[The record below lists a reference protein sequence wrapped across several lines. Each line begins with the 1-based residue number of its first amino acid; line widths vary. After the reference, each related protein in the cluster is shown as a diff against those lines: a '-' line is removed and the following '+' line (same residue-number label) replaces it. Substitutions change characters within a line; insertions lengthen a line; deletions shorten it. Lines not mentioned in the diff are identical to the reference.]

1 MYFIQAGKATLWT
14 TKWEPCISVCL
25 FLPTFYL
32 CCKTSRSQAPEDRCS
47 RPAAPFKNPFFIL
60 LFLYFLFLS
69 VMLFLVFE
77 AWLLS
82 LLKIRGH
89 ILRSLSL
96 YSISLSLFLLSATIL
111 GKHQHCTPVFHRNH
125 QYKKKTVDEFIK
137 TLAFYLVFTP
147 VFLSHFIIKHWS
159 ICPLL
164 NVHLLKWNLKC
175 QKSWTMLNKGD

>member
-125 QYKKKTVDEFIK
+125 QYKKKKRWMNLLRLWPFIWY
-137 TLAFYLVFTP
+137 LLQYFWVILSLNIGAFAH
-147 VFLSHFIIKHWS
+147 FLMYICWS
-159 ICPLL
+159 G
-164 NVHLLKWNLKC
+164 
-175 QKSWTMLNKGD
+175 T

>member
-96 YSISLSLFLLSATIL
+96 STQSLSLSFSWVPQSLESISIALQCFTETTNIKRKRWMNLLRLWPFIWYLLQYFWVILSLNIGAFAHFLMYI
-111 GKHQHCTPVFHRNH
+111 C
-125 QYKKKTVDEFIK
+125 
-137 TLAFYLVFTP
+137 
-147 VFLSHFIIKHWS
+147 WS
-159 ICPLL
+159 G
-164 NVHLLKWNLKC
+164 
-175 QKSWTMLNKGD
+175 T